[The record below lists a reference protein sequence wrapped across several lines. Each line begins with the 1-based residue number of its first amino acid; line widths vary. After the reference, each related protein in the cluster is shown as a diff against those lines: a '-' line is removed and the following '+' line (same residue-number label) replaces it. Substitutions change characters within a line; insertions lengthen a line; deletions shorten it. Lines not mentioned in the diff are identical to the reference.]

1 MRFGPG
7 ILPSLTIMSN
17 NEGEIPTYAAASAR
31 DKPRGGRECGST
43 FLDFPVFS
51 GVKLAVRLEGTA
63 NYVSLHFLPVIET
76 ASCFPKI
83 GCALRTSISPEIL
96 EPGRRQL
103 GIAHRMLDVLVAK
116 VSLKGSGVVPLGG
129 QRKAAGMP

>member
-63 NYVSLHFLPVIET
+63 NYEAELRLGARTLDHARET
-76 ASCFPKI
+76 C
-83 GCALRTSISPEIL
+83 
-96 EPGRRQL
+96 
-103 GIAHRMLDVLVAK
+103 
-116 VSLKGSGVVPLGG
+116 GG
-129 QRKAAGMP
+129 ER